1 MRSITPYVYEIGIKL
16 CSCIDETQALAT
28 LGLFQRVFIE
38 RFSTLI
44 INHSH
49 NFTHSSYQAE
59 DFSGLV
65 EKRLSNLEREIFNIH
80 RKQIRLMQLWRNKE
94 GLQVEF
100 NREFLIT
107 KENVNQMLKWSLEQ
121 GQGCPMFDED
131 NEDEINRKR
140 SKML

>member
-1 MRSITPYVYEIGIKL
+1 MKSITPYVYDIGIKL

-28 LGLFQRVFIE
+28 LGLFQKVFIE
-38 RFSTLI
+38 RFSSLI

-65 EKRLSNLEREIFNIH
+65 ENRLSNLEREIFNIH

-94 GLQVEF
+94 VLQVEF
-100 NREFLIT
+100 NRDFFISR
-107 KENVNQMLKWSLEQ
+107 VNMNQILKWSLEQ
-121 GQGCPMFDED
+121 GQGCLMFDDD
-131 NEDEINRKR
+131 NEDDINRKR
-140 SKML
+140 SKLL

>member
-28 LGLFQRVFIE
+28 LGLFQKVFIE

-49 NFTHSSYQAE
+49 NFTHSTYQAE

-107 KENVNQMLKWSLEQ
+107 KENVLKWSLER
-121 GQGCPMFDED
+121 CPMFDED